1 MQEDSKVIYA
11 KAWLML
17 HTEEEAQTI
26 LNELE
31 RLWAFEAKVKEVN
44 RRRASTGGK
53 GAMSPARRAAQLK
66 AVEAASKVRR
76 ERAQARRLERIEG
89 GR

>member
-1 MQEDSKVIYA
+1 MQEDSVIYA
-11 KAWLML
+11 KGWLL
-17 HTEEEAQTI
+17 LQANEEAKTI
-26 LNELE
+26 LKELE
-31 RLWAFEAKVKEVN
+31 RLEAFEAKVKEVN

>member
-1 MQEDSKVIYA
+1 MQEDSVIYA
-11 KAWLML
+11 KGWLL
-17 HTEEEAQTI
+17 LQANEEAETI
-26 LNELE
+26 LKELE
-31 RLWAFEAKVKEVN
+31 RLEAFEAKVKEVN

>member
-11 KAWLML
+11 KGWLTL
-17 HTEEEAQTI
+17 QTEEEAQTI

-53 GAMSPARRAAQLK
+53 GAMSPARKAAQLK